1 LVIFYTPE
9 EVDVDVFEAGYMTP
23 QSEYAEA
30 RGGMRQSV
38 MVQNLNFSGGQV
50 KSGGGEVQNAGA
62 RRSIKSP

>member
-1 LVIFYTPE
+1 
-9 EVDVDVFEAGYMTP
+9 MTP